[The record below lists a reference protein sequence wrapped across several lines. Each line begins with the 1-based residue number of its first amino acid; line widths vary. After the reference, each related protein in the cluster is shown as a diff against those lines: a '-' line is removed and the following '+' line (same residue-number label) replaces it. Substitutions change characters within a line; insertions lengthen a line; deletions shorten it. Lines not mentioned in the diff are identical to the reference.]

1 MAEMGPGLRRE
12 GEKGHTRDP
21 GHMKTA
27 AYGFGMLPALR
38 SA

>member
-1 MAEMGPGLRRE
+1 MADMGPGLRRE

-21 GHMKTA
+21 GHTKMA
-27 AYGFGMLPALR
+27 AYGFGMPAAFR